1 MGFGVLP
8 SGNVNNKR
16 TIFRRKAR
24 KNIMGLE
31 ASTQSGVAYK
41 IPEFPEEHQH
51 LLNKLPQKYIQTTLV
66 PEEELDQQKRP
77 ELYQTEMPDKPP
89 KEYLKGD
96 LECLKQTE
104 HFEPG
109 LIKHIFLGEV
119 KSASAG
125 KDKRRLEAIGFHSE
139 SVKNSEGK
147 VIPGTRSTPNN
158 QGVYQGKVTVKGIR
172 KRTMSGIS
180 TFFPRHWSPQ
190 QVVNAINHAYEN
202 RQLISGNLYSGS
214 SDGIKIVMRIN
225 ANGKI
230 ATAFPSKENLK

>member
-1 MGFGVLP
+1 
-8 SGNVNNKR
+8 
-16 TIFRRKAR
+16 
-24 KNIMGLE
+24 MGLKG
-31 ASTQSGVAYK
+31 STQPGAVFK
-41 IPEFPEEHQH
+41 PPELSKEHQH
-51 LLNKLPQKYIQTTLV
+51 LQNKLPQKYIQTTLL
-66 PEEELDQQKRP
+66 PKEELAQQKRP
-77 ELYQTEMPDKPP
+77 ELYQTEMPDNPP

-104 HFEPG
+104 HFESS

-139 SVKNSEGK
+139 TVKNAEGK
-147 VIPGTRSTPNN
+147 VIPGTRSTPNA
-158 QGVYQGKVTVKGIR
+158 QGVYQGKVTVSGIR

-190 QVVNAINHAYEN
+190 QVVSAINQAYEN
-202 RQLISGNLYSGS
+202 RRLIGGNLYSGHS
-214 SDGIKIVMRIN
+214 GGIEIVMRIN